1 MQTYEQNGRKKLV
14 GIVVATVILGGAVIA
29 ADKLKTKSVTAANT
43 EIPTTPTD
51 TPAATDTPTATSNAT
66 ATPSS
71 SGYKDGSYSAT
82 ATYRVPHGSESIGVT
97 LTVKNGTVTGSSLQQ
112 SMSDRESQR
121 YQEDFAAE
129 YQAYVVGQKL
139 SSLNVPVVAGA
150 SDTSD
155 AFNQAANQITQ
166 KAQG

>member
-51 TPAATDTPTATSNAT
+51 TPAAT

>member
-51 TPAATDTPTATSNAT
+51 TPAAT

-97 LTVKNGTVTGSSLQQ
+97 LTVKNGNVTGSSLQQ